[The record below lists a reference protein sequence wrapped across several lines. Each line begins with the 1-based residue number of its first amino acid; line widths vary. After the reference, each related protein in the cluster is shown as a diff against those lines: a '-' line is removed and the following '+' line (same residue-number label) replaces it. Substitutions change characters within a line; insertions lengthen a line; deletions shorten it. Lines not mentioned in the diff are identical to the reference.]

1 MMGKTIPLT
10 AEALFA
16 QKMIIAQ
23 LEAEKRRLSLL
34 LNSAIANHNDLAI
47 RSNAKK
53 ITSLNRKIEQLA
65 DRQGLGPNEA
75 EQTAR
80 QSPDC

>member
-16 QKMIIAQ
+16 QKMTITQ

-47 RSNAKK
+47 RSKRQKDYIAQ
-53 ITSLNRKIEQLA
+53 SENRA
-65 DRQGLGPNEA
+65 VGGPAGVGTE
-75 EQTAR
+75 
-80 QSPDC
+80 